1 MDFSNKKLM
10 ILGAGRHQVPLIQA
24 AVDLGVEAHVCSIQ
38 GDYPG
43 IGLGSYFH
51 DVDVSDM
58 DAVLQLARSILPD
71 GIITTATDVCLR
83 SIGLVVD
90 VLNLS
95 GSGLE
100 ASSSCLDKV
109 LMKKNLMDAGVPTA
123 QYQVVDDVESAI
135 EFFNQQSSFCVLKPA
150 DSSGSRGVSKVTA
163 QTEIP
168 DAFLSA
174 QNFSRRGV
182 VLIEEWLEGEEFG
195 AQAVVRNN
203 RCEILVVHSDVTTA
217 PPRRIPIGHGCP
229 HEDEV
234 ELLSEIRSM
243 VDDAIASIGINNT
256 ISNID
261 FIMTEDGPKIIEL
274 TCRMGGTRLPEVCG
288 TYWGINFY
296 ALAIQLALNF
306 NINLPSSPQGKPNA
320 AHNIILPQSGVLESV
335 DNINQEFVHEI
346 YYNNG
351 DYVAANAAQQAE
363 LGYIQSIRDDA
374 SSIMPDLLKEVK
386 RITDSVTFMEE

>member
-1 MDFSNKKLM
+1 M
-10 ILGAGRHQVPLIQA
+10 
-24 AVDLGVEAHVCSIQ
+24 
-38 GDYPG
+38 
-43 IGLGSYFH
+43 
-51 DVDVSDM
+51 
-58 DAVLQLARSILPD
+58 
-71 GIITTATDVCLR
+71 
-83 SIGLVVD
+83 
-90 VLNLS
+90 
-95 GSGLE
+95 
-100 ASSSCLDKV
+100 
-109 LMKKNLMDAGVPTA
+109 
-123 QYQVVDDVESAI
+123 
-135 EFFNQQSSFCVLKPA
+135 
-150 DSSGSRGVSKVTA
+150 SKVTER
-163 QTEIP
+163 TEIP
-168 DAFLSA
+168 DAFQSA

-229 HEDEV
+229 HEDEA

-296 ALAIQLALNF
+296 ALAIQLALDF
-306 NINLPSSPQGKPNA
+306 NIDLPASPQGKPNA
-320 AHNIILPQSGVLESV
+320 AHNLILPQSGVLKSM
-335 DNINQEFVHEI
+335 DNIKREFVHEI

-351 DYVAANAAQQAE
+351 DYVTANAAQQTE
-363 LGYIQSIRDDA
+363 LGYIQLIRDDA
-374 SSIMPDLLKEVK
+374 SSIMPDLLNEVK